1 MQGRFEEMEKTKKRI
16 WFCLFFIVLTAVVVG
31 ILYYYGQLNEQSA
44 VNEGTLISGL
54 GMGQKQLCR

>member
-1 MQGRFEEMEKTKKRI
+1 MEKTKKRI

-44 VNEGTLISGL
+44 VNQRTLISGL
-54 GMGQKQLCR
+54 GMGQKQVCR